1 MKTAEYF
8 GSYFLI
14 LFMFSCNQDQNSTM
28 MDKLETKLN
37 GEWIVVNA
45 EGDFSEL
52 NKGTIYTFT
61 GLQQLETKKSIFS
74 TKGAIISV
82 TESHL
87 SVQMEGLQNPS
98 EFDFRFEGPDLI
110 LEPMNSGQIL
120 TLLKK

>member
-52 NKGTIYTFT
+52 NKGTIYTFI

-74 TKGAIISV
+74 TKGAITSV

-98 EFDFRFEGPDLI
+98 EFDFRFEGSDLI